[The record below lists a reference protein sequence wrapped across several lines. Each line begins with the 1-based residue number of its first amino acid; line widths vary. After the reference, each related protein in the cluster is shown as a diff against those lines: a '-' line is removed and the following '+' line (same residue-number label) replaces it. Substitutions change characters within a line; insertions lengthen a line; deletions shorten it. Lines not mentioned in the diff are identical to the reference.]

1 MFPHKHTHNK
11 CESLFFHRLGGIV
24 WKLRSVLYVG
34 RSNSTGVLTSS
45 VKRRPRPLK
54 LGGGGAANR
63 LSAVELS
70 SVEDIVGEPL
80 GVSRGLVLIW
90 DVSSEHG
97 AHVLRTF

>member
-1 MFPHKHTHNK
+1 MIVDKNLEFFDNSLLS
-11 CESLFFHRLGGIV
+11 ESTFYR
-24 WKLRSVLYVG
+24 KLCVLYVG

-80 GVSRGLVLIW
+80 GVSRGLVLI
-90 DVSSEHG
+90 
-97 AHVLRTF
+97 